1 MGNTAETMACPSC
14 GRGTAELR
22 AEGFY
27 CGSCRAIVAERPATI
42 HHEHFPHL
50 GDEGATP
57 PPAERA
63 VHHAGFP
70 HVVSAEDEP

>member
-14 GRGTAELR
+14 GSGTAELR

-27 CGSCRAIVAERPATI
+27 CGSCQAIVAERPATI

-50 GDEGATP
+50 GRAEGGAQV
-57 PPAERA
+57 ERA
-63 VHHAGFP
+63 VHHEGFP
-70 HVVSAEDEP
+70 HVVTDQEEP